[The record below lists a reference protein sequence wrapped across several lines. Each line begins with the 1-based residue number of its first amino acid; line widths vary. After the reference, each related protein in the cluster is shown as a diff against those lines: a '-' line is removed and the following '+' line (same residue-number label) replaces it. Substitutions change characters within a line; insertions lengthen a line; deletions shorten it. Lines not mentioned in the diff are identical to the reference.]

1 MSTTLNGAI
10 EVYNEHAETWM
21 FMMDTF
27 NLFYQDYG
35 IFATL
40 FGVRNYID
48 INPVAANRGVPS
60 DISKEAKSII
70 TNSKYN
76 SDYSFIMF
84 EELKSI
90 NRDLT
95 TNKKLS
101 IQCDRKGN
109 IIENGFIANEEYSY
123 LKNEIV
129 VENKDLIV
137 FENTNIAN
145 LKRYF
150 QNRNILATEILN
162 SNWEFKLLYQVMEVI
177 SKKHKGQNIR
187 WLVSFST

>member
-10 EVYNEHAETWM
+10 EVYSEHAETWM
-21 FMMDTF
+21 FMIDTF

-48 INPVAANRGVPS
+48 INPIAENRGVPA
-60 DISKEAKSII
+60 DISTEANKII
-70 TNSKYN
+70 SYSDDNSN
-76 SDYSFIMF
+76 HSFITF
-84 EELKSI
+84 EELKLI
-90 NRDLT
+90 NKDLT

-101 IQCDRKGN
+101 IQCDKNGN
-109 IIENGFIANEEYSY
+109 IIENGFIANEQYGYS
-123 LKNEIV
+123 KSEIIMENE
-129 VENKDLIV
+129 DLTV

-150 QNRNILATEILN
+150 QNRKIFATEILN

-177 SKKHKGQNIR
+177 NKKHKGQHIR
-187 WLVSFST
+187 WIVSFST